1 MISKAI
7 EFFTENCIN
16 EIKETISKNNNNE
29 VVFVGNLSRE
39 GLVSDIAALTYG
51 NESAAPVIM
60 MDALQGDVLIHNHP
74 SIGKEKI
81 SNLLRPSESDISI
94 ASELANKR
102 IGFYI
107 IDNECEWVNVV
118 NKPEPRYFLKYEE
131 VISIFQE
138 GGLIEKNIS
147 NFESREEQIE
157 LVKLMIEAINDS
169 KILISEAGTGTGKS
183 LSYLIPV
190 SIWAIM
196 NKKRVIVSTQT
207 KNLQQQ
213 IAQKDMLI
221 VEKIIKNY
229 LDKPIYHSVLIG
241 RNNYLCKQK
250 LDELIKDK
258 EKRESLFEEDND
270 ISTLLSIEEWSERTS
285 DGIITETDIKVKE
298 EIREEITSDG
308 ESCLKKRC
316 QFYSNCFYYQARME
330 AEKSNIIIA
339 NHSLVFSSIDEDSK
353 RISLP
358 FFSGIVFDE
367 AHHIEDNALKSLAK
381 DFSIQSIIYQ
391 LRKIFHYNRQKE
403 LGLLALL
410 YKKASLHYEEVREK
424 YSELTKLIEEILIQL
439 NNFLKENTERTGS
452 QTIDSE
458 YMESAEYKILLFGL
472 EDIIKNINKFIG
484 LFQKF
489 EETISANS
497 ANPSV
502 IDTINYIKYR
512 IRRIE
517 EIEAV
522 FNLIFKTENEINFVK
537 WIEISKKNIR
547 FCYSPLEVGDFIA
560 NSIFSKKDFTIFT
573 SATLAISNK
582 FDFFKNSVGLPLTTN
597 KEKIEAI
604 FHSPFDYENQALILI
619 LNKNLEHHKTSKE
632 KLNLIKELTLMS
644 EGGTLILFTSYK
656 RMNESFEYLRDNF
669 INAGLVVGKQGS
681 ETRNILLKKMR
692 EINNFVLFATS
703 SFWEGID
710 VKGENLRMVII
721 EKIPFD
727 SVDDPLYNAK
737 VKLIEYKGLNSF
749 ISYSLPR
756 AILKLKQGMG
766 RLIRS
771 KSDRGII
778 AILDNRI
785 IHKSYSKA
793 FINSMPGGQII
804 QGDERKLLAEAE
816 NFFIKLNSSVSDLKK
831 LM

>member
-1 MISKAI
+1 MISEAKDY
-7 EFFTENCIN
+7 FTEDCIN
-16 EIKETISKNNNNE
+16 EIKEIIIKNQNNE
-29 VVFVGNLSRE
+29 VVFVGSLSKD
-39 GLVSDIAALTYG
+39 GLVSDIAPITYG
-51 NESAAPVIM
+51 NENAAPVIM

-81 SNLLRPSESDISI
+81 KNLLRPSDADISI

-107 IDNECEWVNVV
+107 IDNNCEWVNIIH
-118 NKPEPRYFLKYEE
+118 KPEPRYYLNNDE
-131 VISIFQE
+131 VVSIFE
-138 GGLIEKNIS
+138 SGGLIEKNIS
-147 NFESREEQIE
+147 SFEARTEQIE
-157 LVKLMIEAINDS
+157 LVKLIIDAINDS

-190 SIWAIM
+190 SIWSVM

-213 IAQKDMLI
+213 IAQKDMII

-229 LDKPIYHSVLIG
+229 LDKPLYHSVLIG

-250 LDELIKDK
+250 LNDLLKDN
-258 EKRESLFEEDND
+258 EKRESLFEEEND
-270 ISTLLSIEEWSERTS
+270 LQVLFVIKEWSERTQ
-285 DGIITETDIKVKE
+285 DGIITETDIRIKE
-298 EIREEITSDG
+298 EIREEIASEG
-308 ESCLKKRC
+308 ESCLKKKC
-316 QFYSNCFYYQARME
+316 PFYNDCFYYRARME

-381 DFSIQSIIYQ
+381 DFSIQSLIYH
-391 LRKIFHYNRQKE
+391 LRKIYHQSKQKE
-403 LGLLALL
+403 LGLLPLL
-410 YKKASLHYEEVREK
+410 YKKASLPYEEINEK
-424 YSELTKLIEEILIQL
+424 YLQLTNFIEDTLKQV
-439 NNFLKENTERTGS
+439 NNLLKEHTEKTGS
-452 QTIDSE
+452 KTIDQE
-458 YMESAEYKILLFGL
+458 YIQSAEYKTLLFGL
-472 EDIIKNINKFIG
+472 EDIFKNISKFTG
-484 LFQKF
+484 LFEKF
-489 EETISANS
+489 EEIIIENS
-497 ANPSV
+497 SNPQAS
-502 IDTINYIKYR
+502 DTINYVKYR
-512 IRRIE
+512 IRRLE
-517 EIEAV
+517 EIESI

-537 WIEISKKNIR
+537 WIEISKKNIK

-573 SATLAISNK
+573 SATLTISGK
-582 FDFFKNSVGLPLTTN
+582 FDFFKNSIGLPLVTN

-604 FHSPFDYENQALILI
+604 FPSPFDYENQALILI
-619 LNKNLEHHKTSKE
+619 LNKNLEHHKTSKD
-632 KLNLIKELTLMS
+632 KLNLIKELTLIS
-644 EGGTLILFTSYK
+644 EGGSLILYTSYK
-656 RMNESFEYLRDNF
+656 RMNESFEFLKNDF

-681 ETRNILLKKMR
+681 ESRNILLKKMR

-710 VKGENLRMVII
+710 VKGNNLRMVII

-727 SVDDPLYNAK
+727 SVDDPLYSAK
-737 VKLIEYKGLNSF
+737 VKLIEYKGLNPF
-749 ISYSLPR
+749 ITYSLPR

-771 KSDRGII
+771 KTDKGVIV
-778 AILDNRI
+778 ILDNRI

-793 FINSMPGGQII
+793 FINSLPGGKII
-804 QGDERKLLAEAE
+804 QGDERTLIDEAE
-816 NFFIKLNSSVSDLKK
+816 RFFISINSD
-831 LM
+831 

>member
-1 MISKAI
+1 MISEAK
-7 EFFTENCIN
+7 EFFTEDCIN
-16 EIKETISKNNNNE
+16 EIKDIISKNQNNE
-29 VVFVGNLSRE
+29 VVFVGSLSKD
-39 GLVSDIAALTYG
+39 GLVSDIAPISYG
-51 NESAAPVIM
+51 NENAAPVIM

-81 SNLLRPSESDISI
+81 KNLLRPSDADISI

-107 IDNECEWVNVV
+107 IDNNCEWVNIIH
-118 NKPEPRYFLKYEE
+118 KPEPRYYLNNDD
-131 VISIFQE
+131 VVSIFE
-138 GGLIEKNIS
+138 SGGLIEKNIS
-147 NFESREEQIE
+147 SFEARAEQIE
-157 LVKLMIEAINDS
+157 LVKLIIDAINDS

-190 SIWAIM
+190 SIWSVM
-196 NKKRVIVSTQT
+196 NKKRVVVSTQT

-229 LDKPIYHSVLIG
+229 LDKPVYHSVLIG

-250 LDELIKDK
+250 LDDLLKDN
-258 EKRESLFEEDND
+258 EKRESLFEEEND
-270 ISTLLSIEEWSERTS
+270 IQILFAIKEWSDRTT
-285 DGIITETDIKVKE
+285 DGIITETDIKIKE
-298 EIREEITSDG
+298 EIREEIASEG
-308 ESCLKKRC
+308 ESCLKKKC
-316 QFYSNCFYYQARME
+316 PFYDNCFYYKARME

-381 DFSIQSIIYQ
+381 DFSIQSIIYH
-391 LRKIFHYNRQKE
+391 LRKIYHQNKQKE
-403 LGLLALL
+403 LGLLPLL
-410 YKKASLHYEEVREK
+410 YRKASLPYEEVKEK
-424 YSELTKLIEEILIQL
+424 YLQLTNLIEDTLKLITD
-439 NNFLKENTERTGS
+439 FLKEHTEQTTS
-452 QTIDSE
+452 ETIDEE
-458 YMESAEYKILLFGL
+458 YIQSAEYKTLLFGL

-489 EETISANS
+489 EETIIENS
-497 ANPSV
+497 SNPQVS
-502 IDTINYIKYR
+502 DTINYIKYR
-512 IRRIE
+512 IRRLE
-517 EIEAV
+517 EIESI

-537 WIEISKKNIR
+537 WIEISKKNIK

-573 SATLAISNK
+573 SATLTISGK
-582 FDFFKNSVGLPLTTN
+582 FDFFKNSIGLPLVTN

-604 FHSPFDYENQALILI
+604 FPSPFDYEKQALILI
-619 LNKNLEHHKTSKE
+619 INKNLEHHKTSKD
-632 KLNLIKELTLMS
+632 KLNLIKELTLIS
-644 EGGTLILFTSYK
+644 EGGTLILYTSYK
-656 RMNESFEYLRDNF
+656 RMNESFEILRDDF
-669 INAGLVVGKQGS
+669 INAGLVVGRQGNES
-681 ETRNILLKKMR
+681 RNILLKKMR

-710 VKGENLRMVII
+710 VKGDNLRMVII

-727 SVDDPLYNAK
+727 SVDDPLYSAK
-737 VKLIEYKGLNSF
+737 VKLIEYKGLNPF
-749 ISYSLPR
+749 INYSLPR
-756 AILKLKQGMG
+756 AILKLKQGIG

-771 KSDRGII
+771 KTDRGVIV
-778 AILDNRI
+778 ILDNRI

-793 FINSMPGGQII
+793 FISSLPGGKIL
-804 QGDERKLLAEAE
+804 QGDERTLIDETE
-816 NFFIKLNSSVSDLKK
+816 RFFISINSTD
-831 LM
+831 

>member
-1 MISKAI
+1 MISDAK
-7 EFFTENCIN
+7 EFFTKDCIN
-16 EIKETISKNNNNE
+16 DIKEIIAKNNYNE

-39 GLVSDIAALTYG
+39 GLVSDIEPITYG
-51 NESAAPVIM
+51 NENAAPVIM

-81 SNLLRPSESDISI
+81 SNLLRPSEADISI

-107 IDNECEWVNVV
+107 IDNNCEWVNIV
-118 NKPEPRYFLKYEE
+118 NKPEPRYYLNNTE
-131 VISIFQE
+131 VLSIFE
-138 GGLIEKNIS
+138 SGGLIEKNIS
-147 NFESREEQIE
+147 NFESRKEQVE
-157 LVKLMIEAINDS
+157 LVRLIIQTINDS

-183 LSYLIPV
+183 LSYLIPIT
-190 SIWAIM
+190 IWAVM

-229 LDKPIYHSVLIG
+229 LDKPLYYSVLIG
-241 RNNYLCKQK
+241 RNNYLCKYK
-250 LDELIKDK
+250 LEELMKDN
-258 EKRESLFEEDND
+258 EKRESLFEEESD
-270 ISTLLSIEEWSERTS
+270 IQTLLSIKEWSERTQ
-285 DGIITETDIKVKE
+285 DGIITETDLKIKE
-298 EIREEITSDG
+298 EIREEISSEG
-308 ESCLKKRC
+308 ESCQRKKC
-316 QFYSNCFYYQARME
+316 QFYNNCFYYKARME
-330 AEKSNIIIA
+330 AEKSNLIIA
-339 NHSLVFSSIDEDSK
+339 NHSLVFSSIDEESK

-381 DFSIQSIIYQ
+381 DFSIQSINYH
-391 LRKIFHYNRQKE
+391 LRKIFHYYKDRE
-403 LGLLALL
+403 IGLLPLL
-410 YKKASLHYEEVREK
+410 FKKAGLYYLEFEEK
-424 YSELTKLIEEILIQL
+424 YKQLISLVNEISKQL
-439 NNFLKENTERTGS
+439 NNFLKENIENTGT
-452 QTIDSE
+452 QTID
-458 YMESAEYKILLFGL
+458 AEFIQSIKYKTLLFNL
-472 EDIIKNINKFIG
+472 EDIIKNINKFTG
-484 LFQKF
+484 FFQKF
-489 EETISANS
+489 EETIVEKTS
-497 ANPSV
+497 NPSA

-517 EIEAV
+517 ELESI

-537 WIEISKKNIR
+537 WIETSKKNIK

-573 SATLAISNK
+573 SATLSISGK
-582 FDFFKNSVGLPLTTN
+582 FDFFKNSVGLPLVTN

-604 FHSPFDYENQALILI
+604 FPSPFDYDNQALILI
-619 LNKNLEHHKTSKE
+619 LNKNLEHHKTSQE
-632 KLNLIKELTLMS
+632 KLNLIKELTLIS
-644 EGGTLILFTSYK
+644 EGGTLILYTSYK
-656 RMNESFEYLRDNF
+656 RMNESFELLRDAF
-669 INAGLVVGKQGS
+669 INAGLVVGRQGNES
-681 ETRNILLKKMR
+681 RNILLKKMR
-692 EINNFVLFATS
+692 EINNYVLFATS

-710 VKGENLRMVII
+710 IRGDNLRMVII

-737 VKLIEYKGLNSF
+737 VKLLEYKGLNPF

-771 KSDRGII
+771 KSDKGII
-778 AILDNRI
+778 TILDNRI
-785 IHKSYSKA
+785 IHKSYSKS
-793 FINSMPGGQII
+793 FINSIPGGKII
-804 QGDERKLLAEAE
+804 IGDERTLLNEAE
-816 NFFIKLNSSVSDLKK
+816 DFFINKF
-831 LM
+831 